1 MMDTYMLL
9 LRKFLNNSKLDK
21 KIKESYYS
29 SMSSNLKF
37 GRSIMVCFSFCSMTF
52 KQMSN
57 NTWYVSRDFFG
68 ESRQYGEIAYE
79 EI

>member
-1 MMDTYMLL
+1 
-9 LRKFLNNSKLDK
+9 
-21 KIKESYYS
+21 
-29 SMSSNLKF
+29 MSSNLKF

-79 EI
+79 EISYVAHKLSFFYILFDMKR